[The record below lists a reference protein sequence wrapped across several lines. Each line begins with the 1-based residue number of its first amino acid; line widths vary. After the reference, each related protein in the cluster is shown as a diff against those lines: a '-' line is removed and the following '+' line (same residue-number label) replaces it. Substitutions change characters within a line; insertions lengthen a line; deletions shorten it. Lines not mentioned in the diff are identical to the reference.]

1 MGRSPVK
8 FDEETIATRIKLG
21 YGQGTGVNY
30 KPWLTFRDISSRGI
44 TTRFASRKLRRT
56 VTLFSN
62 IERNAFLAAEFLR
75 QFEDYHE
82 QGPMPRE
89 ITTELAAKLGI
100 PHPRY
105 FASRVPALL
114 TYDGLLFRH
123 GQRPVLI
130 DCKHSGAGGRKARD
144 QEGFAL
150 RHAYADHMGY
160 KVLRIDDTSYSTH
173 YIHNLQWMRT
183 SAPVKAHFSMPE
195 PQMEYWATKLM
206 YFMVPAIERG
216 ECCPVR
222 DFVHAF
228 ASTHGQSPGLALVW
242 LRRLLL
248 ERHFEFDLEVH
259 HSVVLQNPLFLL
271 RPQLTKVAAKT
282 GVLV

>member
-1 MGRSPVK
+1 
-8 FDEETIATRIKLG
+8 
-21 YGQGTGVNY
+21 
-30 KPWLTFRDISSRGI
+30 
-44 TTRFASRKLRRT
+44 
-56 VTLFSN
+56 
-62 IERNAFLAAEFLR
+62 
-75 QFEDYHE
+75 
-82 QGPMPRE
+82 MPRE

-105 FASRVPALL
+105 FASRIPALL

-130 DCKHSGAGGRKARD
+130 DCKHSSAGGRKARD

-150 RHAYADHMGY
+150 RRAYADHMGY

-183 SAPVKAHFSMPE
+183 SAPVNAHFSMPE
-195 PQMEYWATKLM
+195 PQMEYWATKLL

-222 DFVHAF
+222 DFVQAF

-248 ERHFEFDLEVH
+248 ERHLEFDLEVH
-259 HSVVLQNPLFLL
+259 HSVVLQKPLFLL
-271 RPQLTKVAAKT
+271 RPQLTKVATNT
-282 GVLV
+282 GMLA